1 MNSPLSSPGSS
12 QSLEPPS
19 GRDERLAELA
29 GQLADALRTGGT
41 PDVESLAAQH
51 PDLVDDLR
59 GLWAAMLVTDCVAA
73 AVVRPGEQLSSAAGQ
88 ARQSQ
93 RTPGNE
99 GATLG
104 FDTASGFSG
113 GGTPNSLGDYQLL
126 EELGRGGMGV
136 VYKAWQ
142 HSLGRTVA
150 LKMLLQG
157 ATASAADLARFRT
170 EVESAAQLDHPTI
183 VPIYEVGQHEGRP
196 FFTMKLVD
204 GTTLAERLV
213 AGPLPGRDAAR
224 ILVPICRAVHDA
236 HQRGVLHRD
245 LKPSNI
251 LIDGAGRPHV
261 SDFGLAKR
269 VEADEPLTLTGAVL
283 GTPSYM
289 APEQAAGTRGR
300 LGPASDVYSLGAIL
314 YHMLTGRPPFQAATP
329 VETVLLVLEQ
339 EPLPPRLVNPRAD
352 RELEMVALKC
362 LQKPPDLRYP
372 SAAALA
378 DDLEAYLADEP
389 TAARSGVFNS
399 IIARMFRETHH
410 APVLENWGLLWMW
423 HSLALVVI
431 CLLTNWLEWRGAT
444 SPWPYLI
451 LWTAGLGAWAGIFWT
466 LRRRGGPVTFVERQ
480 IAHTWAASMVAIALL
495 FVVEMILGLP
505 VLTLSPVL
513 ALVGGMIFLVKAGT
527 LSGAFYVQAIALF
540 ATALIMAALQRSE
553 IPLGVTLFGVV
564 SAACFFVPGLKY
576 YRQRTGN
583 LEA

>member
-1 MNSPLSSPGSS
+1 MSSHSAQPPLPEP
-12 QSLEPPS
+12 LEPPS
-19 GRDERLAELA
+19 ERDERLADLA
-29 GQLADALRTGGT
+29 DQLAEALRAGGM
-41 PDVESLAAQH
+41 PDVESLVAQH
-51 PDLVDDLR
+51 PDLAEDLR

-73 AVVRPGEQLSSAAGQ
+73 AVARPATGTLSASHSRAAE
-88 ARQSQ
+88 
-93 RTPGNE
+93 RTPGNV
-99 GATLG
+99 GPTLG
-104 FDTASGFSG
+104 LDAASGFPSAHAPG
-113 GGTPNSLGDYQLL
+113 SLGDYLL
-126 EELGRGGMGV
+126 VEELGRGGMGV

-142 HSLGRTVA
+142 RSLGRTVA

-157 ATASAADLARFRT
+157 ATASSADLARFRT
-170 EVESAAQLDHPTI
+170 EVESAAQLEHPTI
-183 VPIYEVGQHEGRP
+183 VPIYEVGQHDGRP
-196 FFTMKLVD
+196 FFTMKFID

-213 AGPLPGRDAAR
+213 EGPLPGHEAAR

-251 LIDGAGRPHV
+251 LIDAEGRPHV

-269 VEADEPLTLTGAVL
+269 VEADEPLTLSGAVL

-289 APEQAAGTRGR
+289 APEQAAGKRGR

-314 YHMLTGRPPFQAATP
+314 YQMLTGRPPFQAATS

-352 RELEMVALKC
+352 RELEMIALKC
-362 LQKPPDLRYP
+362 LQKPPDLRYE

-389 TAARSGVFNS
+389 TAARSGVFSS

-410 APVLENWGLLWMW
+410 ATVLENWGLLWMW
-423 HSLALVVI
+423 HSLALFVI
-431 CLLTNWLEWRGAT
+431 CSLTNWLEWQGAA

-451 LWTAGLGAWAGIFWT
+451 LWTAGLGTWAGIFWT

-540 ATALIMAALQRSE
+540 ATALAMAALQRLD

-576 YRQRTGN
+576 YRQRAGN
-583 LEA
+583 PEA

>member
-1 MNSPLSSPGSS
+1 MSSHSALPPPSEP
-12 QSLEPPS
+12 LEPPS
-19 GRDERLAELA
+19 ERDERLAELA
-29 GQLADALRTGGT
+29 DQLAEALRSGGM
-41 PDVESLAAQH
+41 PDVERLVALY
-51 PDLVDDLR
+51 PDLADDLR

-73 AVVRPGEQLSSAAGQ
+73 SVARPAAGSLSGSHQ
-88 ARQSQ
+88 RGEQ
-93 RTPGNE
+93 RTPANVGP
-99 GATLG
+99 TLG
-104 FDTASGFSG
+104 LDAATSFSTAGAPG
-113 GGTPNSLGDYQLL
+113 SLGDYLL
-126 EELGRGGMGV
+126 VEELGRGGMGV

-142 HSLGRTVA
+142 RSLGRTVA

-157 ATASAADLARFRT
+157 ATASIADLARFRT

-183 VPIYEVGQHEGRP
+183 VPIYEVGQHDGRP
-196 FFTMKLVD
+196 FFTMKFID

-213 AGPLPGRDAAR
+213 EGPLQGHEAAR

-251 LIDGAGRPHV
+251 LIDAEGRPHV

-269 VEADEPLTLTGAVL
+269 VESDEPLTLSGAVL

-289 APEQAAGTRGR
+289 APEQAAGKRGR

-314 YHMLTGRPPFQAATP
+314 YQMLTGRPPFQAATS

-352 RELEMVALKC
+352 RELEMIALKC
-362 LQKPPDLRYP
+362 LQKPPDLRYE

-389 TAARSGVFNS
+389 TAARSGVFSS

-410 APVLENWGLLWMW
+410 ATVLENWGLLWMW
-423 HSLALVVI
+423 HSLALFVI
-431 CLLTNWLEWRGAT
+431 CLLTNWLEWQGAA

-451 LWTAGLGAWAGIFWT
+451 LWTAGLGTWAGIFWT

-540 ATALIMAALQRSE
+540 ATALAMAALQRLE
-553 IPLGVTLFGVV
+553 IPLGVMLFGVV

-576 YRQRTGN
+576 YRQRACN
-583 LEA
+583 LDA